1 MQALRRNEAA
11 LQQQLSQL
19 QTVLQDKAQEQQ
31 QQIRAHAIEKQVG
44 CCLPEQRSAAIA
56 QSC

>member
-1 MQALRRNEAA
+1 LTQAVRRNEAA

-31 QQIRAHAIEKQVG
+31 QQTRAHALEKQVG
-44 CCLPEQRSAAIA
+44 CCLQE
-56 QSC
+56 

>member
-1 MQALRRNEAA
+1 LTQAVRRNEAA

-31 QQIRAHAIEKQVG
+31 QQTRVHALEKQVG
-44 CCLPEQRSAAIA
+44 CCLQE
-56 QSC
+56 